1 VNSLEVLRP
10 GVLVC
15 SPGVFHG
22 FSEAPSALP
31 QKKALYPLA
40 PKRDMLDLYSYC
52 STALV
57 LR

>member
-1 VNSLEVLRP
+1 MLRP

-22 FSEAPSALP
+22 FSEALSALTLP